1 MRTRNRTRNTKRAAL
16 VAGLTASAGLA
27 TATAFAVSPLGNAA
41 EGDADVAQAG
51 YQMEALGRGV
61 TVVPTGEGN
70 LVSWRLLGTDAA
82 DTGFNVYRDGELLN
96 EAPLT
101 GATNYLDAGGDGAY
115 TVEAA
120 GGEPEAAE
128 AVFNDAGALDI
139 PLDVPADGDG
149 YTYSANDVSVGDL
162 DGDGRYEYL
171 VKWDPSNSKDNSQSG
186 VTGNVYVDAYTLEGE
201 RLWRIDLGRNIRAG
215 QHYTQFQVYDYD
227 GDGKAEIA
235 MKTADATVDGTGAVI
250 GDANADHRNSGG
262 YVLEGPEFFT
272 VFEGATG
279 AAVDTIDYQPGRGN
293 VADWGDDY
301 GNRVD
306 RFLAGTAYLDGESP
320 SMIFSRGYYTRS
332 VIWAV
337 DFDGQNLAERWT
349 FDSDEAGSE
358 YEGQGAHSL
367 SIADLDGDGRQEV
380 VFGAMAVDDDGSPL
394 WNTRMYHGDALHVS
408 DFVPDNEGLEVFM
421 PAEHSDQPSMRL
433 IDGESGEAIW
443 SEPASGTDN
452 GRALAAN
459 VSAENPGAE
468 FWSAAEDGLR
478 NGSGDTVGDKPGS
491 INFASWWD
499 GDAERELL
507 DGTAIS
513 DYADGGLLSGE
524 GVASNNG
531 TKSVPALSADLF
543 GDWREEVVWRTS
555 DSSAL
560 RVYATPHETEL
571 RLPTLMHDAQYR
583 VAVAWQN
590 TGYNQPPH
598 PSFYIGSDM
607 AAVAAPEI
615 HTP

>member
-1 MRTRNRTRNTKRAAL
+1 
-16 VAGLTASAGLA
+16 
-27 TATAFAVSPLGNAA
+27 
-41 EGDADVAQAG
+41 
-51 YQMEALGRGV
+51 MEALGRGV

-139 PLDVPADGDG
+139 PLDVPAGGDG

-201 RLWRIDLGRNIRAG
+201 QLWRIDLGRNIRAG

-262 YVLEGPEFFT
+262 YVLEGPEFLT

-279 AAVDTIDYQPGRGN
+279 AAIDTIDYQPGRGN

-306 RFLAGTAYLDGESP
+306 RFLAGTAYLDGAP
-320 SMIFSRGYYTRS
+320 LDDLQPR
-332 VIWAV
+332 
-337 DFDGQNLAERWT
+337 LL
-349 FDSDEAGSE
+349 
-358 YEGQGAHSL
+358 HSL
-367 SIADLDGDGRQEV
+367 GDLGR
-380 VFGAMAVDDDGSPL
+380 
-394 WNTRMYHGDALHVS
+394 
-408 DFVPDNEGLEVFM
+408 
-421 PAEHSDQPSMRL
+421 RL
-433 IDGESGEAIW
+433 RRP
-443 SEPASGTDN
+443 EPHRT
-452 GRALAAN
+452 
-459 VSAENPGAE
+459 
-468 FWSAAEDGLR
+468 
-478 NGSGDTVGDKPGS
+478 
-491 INFASWWD
+491 
-499 GDAERELL
+499 L
-507 DGTAIS
+507 D
-513 DYADGGLLSGE
+513 
-524 GVASNNG
+524 
-531 TKSVPALSADLF
+531 
-543 GDWREEVVWRTS
+543 
-555 DSSAL
+555 
-560 RVYATPHETEL
+560 L
-571 RLPTLMHDAQYR
+571 RLRRSGQ
-583 VAVAWQN
+583 
-590 TGYNQPPH
+590 
-598 PSFYIGSDM
+598 
-607 AAVAAPEI
+607 
-615 HTP
+615 